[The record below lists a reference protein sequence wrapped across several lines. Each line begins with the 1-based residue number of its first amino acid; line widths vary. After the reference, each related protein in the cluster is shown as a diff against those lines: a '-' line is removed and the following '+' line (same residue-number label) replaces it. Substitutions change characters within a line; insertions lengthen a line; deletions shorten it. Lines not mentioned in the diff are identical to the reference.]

1 MRNKNFFLGVG
12 VLIFI
17 ITYMIN
23 RFIIEISDPVYI
35 GILIVAIIS
44 MIAGMLD
51 LRKDRENKE

>member
-1 MRNKNFFLGVG
+1 MRNKNFFLAVG

-23 RFIIEISDPVYI
+23 RFIIEISDPIYI

-44 MIAGMLD
+44 IIAGMLD
-51 LRKDRENKE
+51 LRKNRENKE